1 MYKNKTNQ
9 KLVVIK
15 LYFETSHSNLS
26 LQLLNYVP
34 KYQQQEMYEK
44 QHVFRQQLSSDYYN
58 FSRQIWRFHVGYQ
71 LISIFHNFKGNSRS
85 DDKWHQESLVC
96 LVSFEEIM

>member
-15 LYFETSHSNLS
+15 LYFETSHSNLA

-44 QHVFRQQLSSDYYN
+44 QHVFRQQLSSD
-58 FSRQIWRFHVGYQ
+58 
-71 LISIFHNFKGNSRS
+71 
-85 DDKWHQESLVC
+85 
-96 LVSFEEIM
+96 

>member
-44 QHVFRQQLSSDYYN
+44 QHVFRQQLSSD
-58 FSRQIWRFHVGYQ
+58 
-71 LISIFHNFKGNSRS
+71 
-85 DDKWHQESLVC
+85 
-96 LVSFEEIM
+96 